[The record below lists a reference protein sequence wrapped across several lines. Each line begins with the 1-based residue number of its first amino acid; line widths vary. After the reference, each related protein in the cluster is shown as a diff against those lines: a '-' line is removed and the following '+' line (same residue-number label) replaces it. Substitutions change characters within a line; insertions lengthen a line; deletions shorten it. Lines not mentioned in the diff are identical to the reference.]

1 LRLGNEG
8 SDLTRTLKWEKGR
21 FEERVMGIGIDA

>member
-1 LRLGNEG
+1 MRTDRHFLHQ
-8 SDLTRTLKWEKGR
+8 TRTLKWEKGR